1 MAELTKTQ
9 FSELVYHYDVD
20 LLARY
25 AAELRRR
32 SYSALQYI
40 PTQPHPYAIGKEHT
54 NLLNVAL
61 RRRHALFS
69 TTAFPGIYRRT
80 LSVLNPDLETCFAAC
95 FLNEALPRDVVTH
108 CFGEDLVAAG
118 LGNQVI
124 LERNGLLR
132 FTACFVPFKSDIFI
146 RDRCDSYRDWLD
158 FPVGDADANTHG
170 PPLNDLVWM
179 GSDSTAFSEFLMR
192 YLQGKRLERALELGS
207 GTGLPIVSV
216 SRIARQCVAIDIN
229 PRAVQFTQLNARLNA
244 ALNIDV
250 FKSDL
255 FEQVT
260 GKFDLV
266 LANPWFEDLETG
278 GLEEVPEIVAG
289 LNEHLEDDGVCL
301 LILQS
306 YIKHGKDTG
315 LEFLSQFAKEHRYD
329 LELFTVGYNLK
340 RDVETLNRYG
350 IHHGVVYYVL
360 LRRGGRGEVI
370 RHECSLAR
378 RIRDRSYIEIRHA
391 VARAGR

>member
-1 MAELTKTQ
+1 MSNK
-9 FSELVYHYDVD
+9 
-20 LLARY
+20 
-25 AAELRRR
+25 
-32 SYSALQYI
+32 
-40 PTQPHPYAIGKEHT
+40 
-54 NLLNVAL
+54 
-61 RRRHALFS
+61 
-69 TTAFPGIYRRT
+69 PG
-80 LSVLNPDLETCFAAC
+80 
-95 FLNEALPRDVVTH
+95 
-108 CFGEDLVAAG
+108 
-118 LGNQVI
+118 
-124 LERNGLLR
+124 
-132 FTACFVPFKSDIFI
+132 
-146 RDRCDSYRDWLD
+146 
-158 FPVGDADANTHG
+158 PVH
-170 PPLNDLVWM
+170 
-179 GSDSTAFSEFLMR
+179 
-192 YLQGKRLERALELGS
+192 
-207 GTGLPIVSV
+207 
-216 SRIARQCVAIDIN
+216 DIN

-266 LANPWFEDLETG
+266 LANPWFEDLESG

-289 LNEHLEDDGVCL
+289 LNEHLEDDGVCV

-315 LEFLSQFAKEHRYD
+315 LEFLSQFAKEHHYD